1 MTTII
6 ALSYFAGVA
15 GFIAAA
21 AAVYGRKARNTE
33 V

>member
-1 MTTII
+1 MTII
-6 ALSYFAGVA
+6 ALTYFASFA

-21 AAVYGRKARNTE
+21 AVFYGRKARNTE